1 MALLSNAGYW
11 GSLRR
16 LRQIGHQHDL
26 TVPQL
31 LERFMFAS

>member
-1 MALLSNAGYW
+1 LR
-11 GSLRR
+11 SLRR
-16 LRQIGHQHDL
+16 LRQIGHQNDL